1 MSNSLWPHGLQHI
14 RLPHPYLSPWVFTNS
29 CLLSLWCHP
38 TTSSSFTPFSSCPQ
52 SNYIVDYHKYVL
64 FLACNQDLHHG
75 SWGVF
80 LKIKQML
87 LILSHLL
94 SILGKWRFIYCD
106 MLTCMSVCV
115 CLDEKDRVEQG
126 TLLCT
131 CVCDSENLN
140 SECYIM

>member
-38 TTSSSFTPFSSCPQ
+38 TTSSSITPFSSCPQ
-52 SNYIVDYHKYVL
+52 SNYIVNYHKYVL
-64 FLACNQDLHHG
+64 FLAGNQDLHHG

-106 MLTCMSVCV
+106 MLTGMSVCA